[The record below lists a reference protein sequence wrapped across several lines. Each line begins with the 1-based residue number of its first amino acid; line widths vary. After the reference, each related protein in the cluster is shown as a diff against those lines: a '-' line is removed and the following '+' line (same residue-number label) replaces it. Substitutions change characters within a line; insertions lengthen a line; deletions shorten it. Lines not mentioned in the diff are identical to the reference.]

1 VSGTLNSAAAAIVDD
16 TFTKCFKSNAPD
28 PWNWNLYLFPLWVVG
43 CVVRYGILFPVRC
56 ATPSRRAIR
65 AQACAGGCACA
76 NLDSPSPRLLSLG
89 LGFLVFFAAF
99 FPVHFLAP
107 PGLRASC
114 ERRLIKFLAASFV
127 FSWTGVVRYHGAAP
141 ALKPRQVFVANHTS
155 MIDFIVLEQSTPF
168 AVIMQKHGG
177 WVGWLQ
183 GTVLASL
190 GCIHFNRAEASDRAS
205 VSRRIKQHVAAEPA
219 NNPLL
224 IFPEGTCVNNEYCCM
239 FKRGA
244 FDLGDDITVCPI
256 AIKYNK
262 IFVDAF
268 WNSRRE
274 GFSRHLM
281 RLMTSWA
288 LVADVWYL
296 EPQRR
301 APGESVDA
309 FAERVRGIISER
321 AGLKTV
327 PWDGLLKYYRP
338 SAAMCERQRQAFA
351 ERMLRHLDGSA
362 TPRKRAPVATP
373 TAAAAAEG
381 QPGARR
387 RLPPL
392 AMPPVR
398 EA

>member
-1 VSGTLNSAAAAIVDD
+1 VS
-16 TFTKCFKSNAPD
+16 
-28 PWNWNLYLFPLWVVG
+28 
-43 CVVRYGILFPVRC
+43 
-56 ATPSRRAIR
+56 
-65 AQACAGGCACA
+65 
-76 NLDSPSPRLLSLG
+76 LL
-89 LGFLVFFAAF
+89 LGFLLFCLAF
-99 FPVHFLAP
+99 FPVHYLAP
-107 PGLRASC
+107 PGLRAAC
-114 ERRLIKFLAASFV
+114 ERRLIRCLAAAFV
-127 FSWTGVVRYHGAAP
+127 FSWTGVVRYHGARP
-141 ALKPRQVFVANHTS
+141 SLRPRQVFVANHTS

-205 VSRRIKQHVAAEPA
+205 VARRMKAHVRAVPA
-219 NNPLL
+219 SNPLL

-274 GFSRHLM
+274 GFTGHLM

-288 LVADVWYL
+288 LVADVWYM

-309 FAERVRGIISER
+309 FAERVRSVIAER
-321 AGLKTV
+321 AGLKCV
-327 PWDGLLKYYRP
+327 PWDGLMKYYRP
-338 SAAMCERQRQAFA
+338 SAAMCEKQRQAFA

-362 TPRKRAPVATP
+362 TPREGRAG
-373 TAAAAAEG
+373 AAAAAAA
-381 QPGARR
+381 PPATRR
-387 RLPPL
+387 RVTM
-392 AMPPVR
+392 AMPPLQ
-398 EA
+398 EAEGGGAAGAAQQPAEAAAAGAT